1 MVKKPPYLEAE
12 MQALMYPSL
21 LNLLPFLFPKTPLST
36 ALTSATTHTNI
47 SMSFQVGSNILL

>member
-21 LNLLPFLFPKTPLST
+21 LNLLPFLFAKTPLST
-36 ALTSATTHTNI
+36 DLTSATTHTNI